1 MDNKLKVIEF
11 KNEYG
16 LKDRW
21 TYKGNRLIRTE
32 FAYPKLT
39 KKRKKKIM
47 SQKQQLFEQ
56 IESLFETFKQEHNGS
71 TKKSQAN
78 ARKAIG
84 EIKKLVTDYRKAS
97 VAEGK

>member
-1 MDNKLKVIEF
+1 MDELKVIQF
-11 KNEYG
+11 TNEYG
-16 LKDRW
+16 LKNKW
-21 TYKGNRLIRTE
+21 TYKGSRLIKTE
-32 FAYPKLT
+32 FEYPKLT
-39 KKRKKKIM
+39 KKTKNTIM

-97 VAEGK
+97 VEETK